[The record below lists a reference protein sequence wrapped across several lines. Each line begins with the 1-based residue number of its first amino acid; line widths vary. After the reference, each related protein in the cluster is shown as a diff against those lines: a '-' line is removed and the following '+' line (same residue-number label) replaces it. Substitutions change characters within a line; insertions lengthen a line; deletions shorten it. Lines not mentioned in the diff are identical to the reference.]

1 MRRVKGQPNVVVYS
15 ALIKAYER
23 ASQWER
29 AVRILSLMLDGSQ
42 PRPNRV
48 TWGAV
53 ISSASQ
59 GHAWQHALLL
69 LSMARRHE
77 LQLIT
82 SINIAISACAASKHW
97 RHSLALLD
105 ECLAPDLVTFN
116 AFLAACES
124 AQKWESAL
132 QTIQTMQQR
141 HFQPDLISFNTWLST
156 YQKDTPALEKR
167 AARLFSLS
175 QMASEWERALDVFK
189 EMSHRGALPDDISYN
204 VVISAC
210 HQAAQW
216 QVATGLL
223 CAAASGFDPLSCAS
237 GLLEALQKAM
247 MLLSG
252 WVAGQMVRGQE
263 PFVLINALAGLLR
276 ARSCWPSSADLA
288 FLRRVSAPMV
298 ASLMTLCVG
307 GNTMPSPS
315 LAGLATGFFADLD
328 AMTRRTIFG
337 LLLVSILSHERTF
350 TLTGPDLQRCFT
362 SAYHAVRRSHPDAPG
377 GSAKKLQKVKDAYD
391 YLISAPEVK
400 VWDEGRRQY
409 GASGSSSSGFP
420 PPPPSTKP
428 WPDPARRELIIGGIA
443 GATLVSILIATQ
455 VVNTERRDEYLNSF
469 EAEVAWANNCR
480 VLLLGDVLPG
490 GDRTLG
496 MATRER
502 TMALTKCLAAVLSA
516 YSGDQPAFKSVTA
529 VISQGDLNLVAD
541 QLRQQEDEGLDIREP
556 SKQELLLLPS
566 QRLYVASSD
575 FDPLGP
581 KTLAELHKPKLVV
594 FDLSKQQWE
603 ELKVQYET
611 NIGAE
616 VRAKLVENEQLMAAL
631 QEAVYG
637 LKYGTERCDS
647 VVSLHQIVILEAQLA
662 SEIWVIP
669 LEQEPSAYALT
680 TWLSFDLELAHSSG
694 PRLALSGELV
704 RPKVATTSGAEK
716 DGFKALGL
724 QIL

>member
-1 MRRVKGQPNVVVYS
+1 MALVRGWPKVLHCLLHHAGRSARLRTLEVNATLAALSASQQWPMVLHLWSLGQSFQGWRDVVSYNILCHALGRGTQWIAAQRCFQQLQAHEDLQPNIRSFNTMLSVYEKSTAWKQACVLLARMLKEELQPDQVSHHTMISAFSKGHQPLKALQALDVLRDRRRPGLAGYNAALRSLALEDEAWHLWPKAFDLCRKMREDGLEADLGTYNAWHRQLMSIFGFAGKWNWALHLLREVNEARLCPDNISWSSIVNACSHGSHWQVATSCLATMRRVKGQPNVVVYS

-97 RHSLALLD
+97 RQSLALLD

-156 YQKDTPALEKR
+156 YQK
-167 AARLFSLS
+167 
-175 QMASEWERALDVFK
+175 ASEWERALDVFK

-237 GLLEALQKAM
+237 GLLVSEEVLERRSSEEALQKAM

-298 ASLMTLCVG
+298 ASLMTLCAG

-315 LAGLATGFFADLD
+315 LAGLATGFFADVL
-328 AMTRRTIFG
+328 
-337 LLLVSILSHERTF
+337 ER
-350 TLTGPDLQRCFT
+350 
-362 SAYHAVRRSHPDAPG
+362 
-377 GSAKKLQKVKDAYD
+377 
-391 YLISAPEVK
+391 
-400 VWDEGRRQY
+400 
-409 GASGSSSSGFP
+409 
-420 PPPPSTKP
+420 
-428 WPDPARRELIIGGIA
+428 
-443 GATLVSILIATQ
+443 
-455 VVNTERRDEYLNSF
+455 
-469 EAEVAWANNCR
+469 
-480 VLLLGDVLPG
+480 
-490 GDRTLG
+490 
-496 MATRER
+496 
-502 TMALTKCLAAVLSA
+502 
-516 YSGDQPAFKSVTA
+516 
-529 VISQGDLNLVAD
+529 
-541 QLRQQEDEGLDIREP
+541 
-556 SKQELLLLPS
+556 
-566 QRLYVASSD
+566 
-575 FDPLGP
+575 
-581 KTLAELHKPKLVV
+581 
-594 FDLSKQQWE
+594 
-603 ELKVQYET
+603 
-611 NIGAE
+611 
-616 VRAKLVENEQLMAAL
+616 
-631 QEAVYG
+631 

>member
-1 MRRVKGQPNVVVYS
+1 MAWKQACVLLARMLKEELQPDQVSHHTMISAFSKGHQPLKALQALDVLRDRRRPGLAGYNAALRSLALEDEAWHLWPKAFDLCRKMREDGLEADLGTYNAWHRQLMSIFGFAGKWNWALHLLREVNEARLCPDNISWSSIVNACSHGSHWQVATSCLATMRRVKGQPNVVVYS

-97 RHSLALLD
+97 RQSLALLD

-156 YQKDTPALEKR
+156 YQK
-167 AARLFSLS
+167 
-175 QMASEWERALDVFK
+175 ASEWERALDVFK

-237 GLLEALQKAM
+237 GLLVSEEVLERRSSEEALQKAM

-298 ASLMTLCVG
+298 ASLMTLCAG

-315 LAGLATGFFADLD
+315 LAGLATGFFADVL
-328 AMTRRTIFG
+328 
-337 LLLVSILSHERTF
+337 ER
-350 TLTGPDLQRCFT
+350 
-362 SAYHAVRRSHPDAPG
+362 
-377 GSAKKLQKVKDAYD
+377 
-391 YLISAPEVK
+391 
-400 VWDEGRRQY
+400 
-409 GASGSSSSGFP
+409 
-420 PPPPSTKP
+420 
-428 WPDPARRELIIGGIA
+428 
-443 GATLVSILIATQ
+443 
-455 VVNTERRDEYLNSF
+455 
-469 EAEVAWANNCR
+469 
-480 VLLLGDVLPG
+480 
-490 GDRTLG
+490 
-496 MATRER
+496 
-502 TMALTKCLAAVLSA
+502 
-516 YSGDQPAFKSVTA
+516 
-529 VISQGDLNLVAD
+529 
-541 QLRQQEDEGLDIREP
+541 
-556 SKQELLLLPS
+556 
-566 QRLYVASSD
+566 
-575 FDPLGP
+575 
-581 KTLAELHKPKLVV
+581 
-594 FDLSKQQWE
+594 
-603 ELKVQYET
+603 
-611 NIGAE
+611 
-616 VRAKLVENEQLMAAL
+616 
-631 QEAVYG
+631 